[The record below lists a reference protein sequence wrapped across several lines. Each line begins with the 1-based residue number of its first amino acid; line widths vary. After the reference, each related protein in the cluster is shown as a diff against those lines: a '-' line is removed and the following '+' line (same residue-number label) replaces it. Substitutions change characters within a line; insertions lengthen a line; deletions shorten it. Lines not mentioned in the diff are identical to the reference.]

1 MSTPL
6 SPHRDAKVLEAGP
19 LLGRASRV
27 AILLHG
33 RGARAEDILD
43 LRNQLGL
50 PEWTVFAPQ
59 AAGNSWYPNS
69 FLAPIE
75 SNEPWLSSALN
86 LVESLVSRCT
96 THGILASQVAVI
108 GFSQG
113 ACLASEFIASYPQ
126 RYRAMIA
133 FTGGL
138 MGPIGQDLKHEGRL
152 DQMPIMLSSGDP
164 DPHVPWERVKESAAQ
179 FTAMGADVLIQ
190 RYPNRPHSI
199 LPQEIAAAQVLLQ
212 QSNSLS

>member
-1 MSTPL
+1 L
-6 SPHRDAKVLEAGP
+6 S
-19 LLGRASRV
+19 
-27 AILLHG
+27 
-33 RGARAEDILD
+33 
-43 LRNQLGL
+43 
-50 PEWTVFAPQ
+50 
-59 AAGNSWYPNS
+59 
-69 FLAPIE
+69 
-75 SNEPWLSSALN
+75 

-138 MGPIGQDLKHEGRL
+138 LGPIGHDLKHEGRL
-152 DQMPIMLSSGDP
+152 DQTPIMLSSGDP
-164 DPHVPWERVKESAAQ
+164 DPHVPWQRVKESAAQ
-179 FTAMGADVLIQ
+179 FTAMGADVTMQ

-199 LPQEIAAAQVLLQ
+199 VPQEIAAAQVLLQ
-212 QSNSLS
+212 QSSSLS